1 MRSGTVVVAA
11 TGAVRGA
18 ARSLLRLTPSGDA
31 ARMLLSSAMM
41 VVVPAFA
48 FFAAGGSLRFV
59 YYWLLAVDAFY
70 GLFLVLTWGTMWPST
85 PADVR
90 MWALAQEP
98 PRSSGWRRFVEV
110 VFSDRKVFSGGAGMS
125 VIISFSVGGL
135 FLTLTLLPRGGD
147 LWAEPLLVLLCVVGV
162 LLSWALL
169 HTSYAMHY
177 AHLYYRNPRQPG
189 GMEFPGGEEP
199 GALDFAYFAFVI
211 GTAFATSDVSV
222 SSSKVRLAVLV
233 HSVLAFFYNATI
245 LALVINLII
254 IGST

>member
-135 FLTLTLLPRGGD
+135 FLAVTLVPRGGD

-177 AHLYYRNPRQPG
+177 AHLYYRNPRKAG

-222 SSSKVRLAVLV
+222 SSGKVRLAVLV

-245 LALVINLII
+245 LALVLNLII